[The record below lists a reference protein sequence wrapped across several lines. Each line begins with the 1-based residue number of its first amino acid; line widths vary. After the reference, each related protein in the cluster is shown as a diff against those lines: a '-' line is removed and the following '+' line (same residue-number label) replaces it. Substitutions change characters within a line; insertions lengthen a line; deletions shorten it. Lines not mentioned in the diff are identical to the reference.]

1 MSLRRRHQPSVVSVA
16 REYCDV
22 NNHQPRSYW
31 DYESL
36 TIDWSTP
43 FDYEIIR
50 KIGRGKYSEV
60 FEGFDIKKQ
69 SPICI
74 KILKPVKKSKIKREI
89 KILQNLKGGP
99 NVIQLLDTV
108 KDPVSRIPSLVFEY
122 VNNTNFKTLY
132 PTFTDFDVRYYI
144 YEILKALDYCHSCG
158 IMHRDVKP
166 HNVMIDHETKKLRLI
181 DWGLAEFYHPKQQ
194 YNVRVASR
202 YFKGP
207 ELLVN
212 MRMYDYSLDMW
223 SLGCMFAG
231 MTFQKEPFFHGRDN
245 HDQLVKIAKVLG
257 TAGLYEY
264 IKQYDLRLDP
274 AIESILSRYQ
284 RKPWTKF
291 VNNYNKK
298 YMSNE
303 SLDFVDRLLRY
314 DHNKRLTPR
323 EAMAHA
329 YFKPIREY
337 HAQKKSEAAH
347 LDPKQRAEENERNK
361 EHFVPKDLTPKGA
374 EEAKEADG
382 VDAEEEAA
390 QGKGGDA
397 EENNAENVQSN
408 ENVPGGGG
416 GGGVGAGKDENVK
429 ESTVSD
435 VVMKEQQN
443 Q

>member
-36 TIDWSTP
+36 SIDWSTP

-60 FEGFDIKKQ
+60 FEGFDIKKN

-89 KILQNLKGGP
+89 KILKNLRGGP
-99 NVIQLLDTV
+99 NIIQLLDTV
-108 KDPVSRIPSLVFEY
+108 KDPVSRIPSLIFEY

-166 HNVMIDHETKKLRLI
+166 HNVMIDHQTKKLRLI

-323 EAMAHA
+323 EAMAHS
-329 YFKPIREY
+329 YFKPIRE
-337 HAQKKSEAAH
+337 HHQQKKSELAH
-347 LDPKQRAEENERNK
+347 LNPKKYDEQQKQEMKQQQQIKQIQQQNREQ
-361 EHFVPKDLTPKGA
+361 KDNDDNNT
-374 EEAKEADG
+374 
-382 VDAEEEAA
+382 
-390 QGKGGDA
+390 KGGDNKKDDNDNDI
-397 EENNAENVQSN
+397 EPSNNAENANDNNSKTK
-408 ENVPGGGG
+408 GGG
-416 GGGVGAGKDENVK
+416 DNVK

-435 VVMKEQQN
+435 VVMKDNHNE
-443 Q
+443 